1 MAYVI
6 KTKKSIVRFL
16 VVGVTIAI
24 VAYALIA
31 VISTYISLNRGMQN
45 YFKNFIEGN
54 ISVVQGEINISV
66 ARNEN
71 TAKWCRDE
79 YERIYD
85 PNNSNRFAFA
95 NFICKTAIDYL
106 VPDIVC
112 FINIRRQQVSDKKY
126 GTIVREDLLNRAL
139 NGESLTELTF
149 NDNELYVVSFT
160 PVTYPKALGG
170 DGSILGCIA
179 TKTTLSTPTFVKKI
193 SAYTGSVFNIFSGYV
208 RQHSSD
214 ETLQGTTMVEPE
226 VIDNIFKT
234 GAANTLNRVIYGKP
248 SVACYFPIKDS
259 GGAVVAVMSMTM
271 ALEKIDVVVVS
282 IFRMLAVIIVVLTI
296 TIIIAM
302 FFILQ
307 LKVKAPL
314 IHVIEAIEQMS
325 SGDADLTHRLPTK
338 GTDEFA
344 KLCNDTNKFITM
356 LQDTVRD
363 LTNAQTSLAQIGSD
377 LGAAS
382 QQSASA
388 TNEILAN
395 IDSVR
400 AQSENQAKSVQD
412 TVSKLDNASG
422 AVDELNGLVEG
433 QAAAVTQ
440 SSAAIEEM
448 LGNIASVV
456 ASVKKMSDSF
466 AALTTKVNDGMEK
479 LKVVG
484 QKVNQINEQSQTL
497 SQANMIIAQIA
508 AETNLLAMNAAIEAA
523 HAGESGRGFAVVA
536 DEIRKLAE
544 NSSVQSKTIHTE
556 LTAVTTSIGEVV
568 TMSNDSQTTFANIV
582 QKLGSTDVILGE
594 VSNAMAEEENATKQ
608 ILVAIDDIKQKSI
621 GVKDNSQE
629 LSQATGG
636 VVKDMQTVAGISDS
650 ILGSM
655 DEMTNGA
662 SEISKSSENVKDLAL
677 QTKDNIEVVKKLL
690 EQFKI

>member
-24 VAYALIA
+24 AVYAAVA
-31 VISTYISLNRGMQN
+31 VVSTYISLNRGMQS
-45 YFKNFIEGN
+45 YFKNFLNGN
-54 ISVVQGEINISV
+54 ISVVQSEIDIAV

-79 YERIYD
+79 YERVYD
-85 PNNSNRFAFA
+85 PDNSNRFAYA
-95 NFICKTAIDYL
+95 DFICKTAIEYL

-149 NDNELYVVSFT
+149 NDNELYAVSFT
-160 PVTYPKALGG
+160 PVTYPKSQGG

-179 TKTTLSTPTFVKKI
+179 TKTTLSTPAFVKKI
-193 SAYTGSVFNIFSGYV
+193 SAYTGSVVNIFSGYI

-214 ETLQGTTMVEPE
+214 EALKGTAMTEPGY
-226 VIDNIFKT
+226 IDDIFKT
-234 GAANTLNRVIYGKP
+234 GDPVTLNRTIYGKP
-248 SVACYFPIKDS
+248 SVACYFPIKDTV
-259 GGAVVAVMSMTM
+259 GQVITTMSMTM

-282 IFRMLAVIIVVLTI
+282 IFRVLAVIVVVLTI
-296 TIIIAM
+296 AVIVAM
-302 FFILQ
+302 FFLLQ

-314 IHVIEAIEQMS
+314 VHVIEAIEQMS
-325 SGDADLTHRLPTK
+325 SGDADLTHRLPSSGK
-338 GTDEFA
+338 DEFT
-344 KLCNDTNKFITM
+344 KLCDDTNKFIIM
-356 LQDTVRD
+356 LQETVRD
-363 LTNAQTSLAQIGSD
+363 LTDAQTSLAQIGSD

-388 TNEILAN
+388 TNQIMAN

-400 AQSENQAKSVQD
+400 TQSENQAQSVQD
-412 TVSKLDNASG
+412 TVSKLDNAAG
-422 AVDELNGLVEG
+422 VVDELNTLVDG

-466 AALTTKVNDGMEK
+466 AELSAKVNDGTAK

-484 QKVNQINEQSQTL
+484 QKVDQINEQSQTL

-556 LTAVTTSIGEVV
+556 LTAVTTSISEVV
-568 TMSNDSQTTFANIV
+568 TMSNESQATFGDIV
-582 QKLGSTDVILGE
+582 AKLGSTDVILGE

-608 ILVAIDDIKQKSI
+608 ILVAIGDIKQKSI
-621 GVKDNSQE
+621 GVKDNSHE
-629 LSQATGG
+629 MAQATKG
-636 VVKDMQTVAGISDS
+636 VVSDMQTVAGISDS

-655 DEMTNGA
+655 DEMTSGA
-662 SEISKSSENVKDLAL
+662 GEISKSSENVKDLAL